1 MSKRLSGLWH
11 QLDAWRQRQ
20 RARRQE
26 LRQQRHEQQR
36 LLWGG
41 PVEADRVLAFSD
53 AIFAIAITLLT
64 LNLQVRP
71 GLHGADFTRAL
82 HQVLPAL
89 GAYALSFVI
98 LGQLWLA
105 HHRIFGVIARVD
117 YAVLVR
123 NLVFLG
129 LIAIMPF
136 PVRLLSDYSNR
147 PLAVAI
153 YAVAF
158 ITAMQLQRLIWLDV
172 TRPEHRDLLREP
184 VPDEVRTGFGRVL
197 LGLLVLFGAAVPV
210 GMFAPRYA
218 TLVWVVIIPLRL
230 LVARLTK
237 WPSWRPT
244 GTSIRRVRG
253 APSLRVAYGSPRY
266 PPRPGPSSSTMA
278 SCTCPRSAPPPP
290 SGWCSCSGCSST
302 PIVLTLLRRYADR
315 RPRPTQMD
323 PRDYPPT
330 GSVPGQPPV
339 GMNSA
344 PAVRTAGAQGRGAL
358 ANPVQVRR

>member
-1 MSKRLSGLWH
+1 MSKRLSGLWY
-11 QLDAWRQRQ
+11 QLDAWRQQQ

-172 TRPEHRDLLREP
+172 TRPEHRELLREP

-244 GTSIRRVRG
+244 GT
-253 APSLRVAYGSPRY
+253 
-266 PPRPGPSSSTMA
+266 
-278 SCTCPRSAPPPP
+278 
-290 SGWCSCSGCSST
+290 
-302 PIVLTLLRRYADR
+302 
-315 RPRPTQMD
+315 
-323 PRDYPPT
+323 
-330 GSVPGQPPV
+330 
-339 GMNSA
+339 
-344 PAVRTAGAQGRGAL
+344 
-358 ANPVQVRR
+358 